1 MGHTSFVAP
10 AWGMV
15 PLRAVIGLV
24 FLMHGSQKLLMNGL
38 ASTAAFF
45 DSLGIPIAQV
55 AAGLVTALEI
65 LGGVAL
71 ILGWF
76 TRLVA
81 ALLAIDMAVAILTAR
96 MEGGFF
102 VPSGF
107 EFELTLLGGC
117 LTLAV
122 MGPGGFS
129 LDAMRGQR
137 RGQ

>member
-1 MGHTSFVAP
+1 MDRTSFVAP

-15 PLRAVIGLV
+15 PLRVVIGLV
-24 FLMHGSQKLLMNGL
+24 FLMHGSQKLLSL
-38 ASTAAFF
+38 TSTAAFF
-45 DSLGIPIAQV
+45 DSIGIPIAQV
-55 AAGLVTALEI
+55 AAALVTALEI

-76 TRLVA
+76 TRVVA

-96 MEGGFF
+96 MDGGFF
-102 VPSGF
+102 APSGF
-107 EFELTLLGGC
+107 EFELTLLGAC

-122 MGPGGFS
+122 MGAGGFS
-129 LDAMRGQR
+129 LDAMQRQR

>member
-1 MGHTSFVAP
+1 MDRASLVAP

-15 PLRAVIGLV
+15 PLRVVVGLV
-24 FLMHGSQKLLMNGL
+24 FLMHGSQKLVNGL

-45 DSLGIPIAQV
+45 DSIGIPIAQG
-55 AAGLVTALEI
+55 AAALVTALEI

-96 MEGGFF
+96 LGGGFF
-102 VPSGF
+102 VPNGF
-107 EFELTLLGGC
+107 EFELTLLGAC

-122 MGPGGFS
+122 MGAGGFS
-129 LDAMRGQR
+129 LDAMQRQR

>member
-1 MGHTSFVAP
+1 MDRASFVAP

-15 PLRAVIGLV
+15 PLRVVIGLV
-24 FLMHGSQKLLMNGL
+24 FLMHGSQKLLSL

-45 DSLGIPIAQV
+45 DSIGIPIAQV
-55 AAGLVTALEI
+55 AAALVTALEI

-96 MEGGFF
+96 MDGGFF
-102 VPSGF
+102 APSGF

-122 MGPGGFS
+122 MGAGGFS
-129 LDAMRGQR
+129 LDAMQRQR
-137 RGQ
+137 RGL

>member
-1 MGHTSFVAP
+1 MDRTSFVAP

-15 PLRAVIGLV
+15 PLRVVIGLV
-24 FLMHGSQKLLMNGL
+24 FLMHGSQKLLNL
-38 ASTAAFF
+38 NSTAAFF
-45 DSLGIPIAQV
+45 DSIGIPIAQV
-55 AAGLVTALEI
+55 AAALVTAVEI

-76 TRLVA
+76 TRVVA

-96 MEGGFF
+96 MDGGFF
-102 VPSGF
+102 APSGF
-107 EFELTLLGGC
+107 EFELTLLGAC

-122 MGPGGFS
+122 MGAGGFS
-129 LDAMRGQR
+129 LDAMQRQR

>member
-1 MGHTSFVAP
+1 MDRTSFVAP

-15 PLRAVIGLV
+15 PLRVVIGLV
-24 FLMHGSQKLLMNGL
+24 FLMHGSQKLLSL
-38 ASTAAFF
+38 TSTAAFF
-45 DSLGIPIAQV
+45 DSIGIPIAQV
-55 AAGLVTALEI
+55 AAALVTALEI

-76 TRLVA
+76 TRVVA

-96 MEGGFF
+96 MNGGFF
-102 VPSGF
+102 APSGF
-107 EFELTLLGGC
+107 EFELTLLGAC

-122 MGPGGFS
+122 MGAGGFS
-129 LDAMRGQR
+129 LDAMQRQR

>member
-1 MGHTSFVAP
+1 MDRTSFVAP

-15 PLRAVIGLV
+15 PLRVVIGLV
-24 FLMHGSQKLLMNGL
+24 FLMHGSQKLLSL
-38 ASTAAFF
+38 TSTATFF
-45 DSLGIPIAQV
+45 DSIGIPIAQV
-55 AAGLVTALEI
+55 AAALVTALEI

-76 TRLVA
+76 TRVVA

-102 VPSGF
+102 APSGF
-107 EFELTLLGGC
+107 EFELTLLGAC

-122 MGPGGFS
+122 MGAGGFS
-129 LDAMRGQR
+129 LDAMQRQR

>member
-1 MGHTSFVAP
+1 MDRASFVAP

-15 PLRAVIGLV
+15 PLRVVIGLV
-24 FLMHGSQKLLMNGL
+24 FLMHGSQKLLSL

-45 DSLGIPIAQV
+45 DSIGIPIAQV
-55 AAGLVTALEI
+55 AAALVTALEI

-81 ALLAIDMAVAILTAR
+81 ALLAIDMAVAILTPR
-96 MEGGFF
+96 MDGGFF
-102 VPSGF
+102 APSGF

-122 MGPGGFS
+122 MGAGGFS
-129 LDAMRGQR
+129 LDAMQRQR
-137 RGQ
+137 RGL

>member
-1 MGHTSFVAP
+1 VDRTSFVAP

-15 PLRAVIGLV
+15 PLRVVIGLV
-24 FLMHGSQKLLMNGL
+24 FLMHGSQKLLSL
-38 ASTAAFF
+38 TSTAAFF
-45 DSLGIPIAQV
+45 DSIGIPIAQV
-55 AAGLVTALEI
+55 AAALVTALEI

-76 TRLVA
+76 TRVVA

-96 MEGGFF
+96 MDGGFF
-102 VPSGF
+102 APSGF
-107 EFELTLLGGC
+107 EFELTLLGAC

-122 MGPGGFS
+122 MGAGGFS
-129 LDAMRGQR
+129 LDAMQRQR

>member
-1 MGHTSFVAP
+1 MDRTSFVAP

-15 PLRAVIGLV
+15 PLRVVIGLV
-24 FLMHGSQKLLMNGL
+24 FLMHGSQKLLSL
-38 ASTAAFF
+38 TSTATFF
-45 DSLGIPIAQV
+45 DSIGIPIAQV
-55 AAGLVTALEI
+55 AAALVTALEI

-76 TRLVA
+76 TRVVA

-96 MEGGFF
+96 MDGGFF
-102 VPSGF
+102 APSGF
-107 EFELTLLGGC
+107 EFELTLLGAC

-122 MGPGGFS
+122 MGAGGFS
-129 LDAMRGQR
+129 LDAMQRQR

>member
-1 MGHTSFVAP
+1 MDRTSFVAP

-15 PLRAVIGLV
+15 PLRVVIGLV
-24 FLMHGSQKLLMNGL
+24 FLMHGSQKLLSL
-38 ASTAAFF
+38 TSTAAFF
-45 DSLGIPIAQV
+45 DSIGIPIAQV
-55 AAGLVTALEI
+55 AAALVTAVEI

-76 TRLVA
+76 TRVVA

-96 MEGGFF
+96 MDGGFF
-102 VPSGF
+102 APSGF
-107 EFELTLLGGC
+107 EFELTLLGAC

-122 MGPGGFS
+122 MGAGGFS
-129 LDAMRGQR
+129 LDAMQRQR